1 MKKSFAI
8 IALALFT
15 AGVTS
20 CKKNEKVETSQE
32 TTTETTAENTAEIPT
47 ETPAATPEGVV
58 PPAEV
63 AQAQTPDKQNEESL
77 KKATAI
83 PQTTIAL
90 SESNFDFGNIKKG
103 DKVEHVYEI
112 TNTGKN
118 PLVISEVKP
127 GCGCTAPDFTK
138 DPILPGKKGKIT
150 LHFDSSSF
158 DNQVQKFADVFAN
171 VEKAPIKLTF
181 TANVQP
187 K

>member
-20 CKKNEKVETSQE
+20 CKKSE
-32 TTTETTAENTAEIPT
+32 TTETATTEPT
-47 ETPAATPEGVV
+47 TEATTDVAAPTTPEGVV
-58 PPAEV
+58 PPAEA
-63 AQAQTPDKQNEESL
+63 AQVVSPEQQNEESL
-77 KKATAI
+77 KKANSI